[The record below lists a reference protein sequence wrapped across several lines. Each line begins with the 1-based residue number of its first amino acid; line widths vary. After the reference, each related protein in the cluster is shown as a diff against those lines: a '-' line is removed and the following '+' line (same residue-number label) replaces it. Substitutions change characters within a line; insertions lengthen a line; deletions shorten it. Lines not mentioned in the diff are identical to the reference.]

1 EVPQVSEHDGRW
13 YCLFCTAAQHFS
25 AAQAQATPGGP
36 VSGSHYLIGEG
47 PRGPWSVAPGPF
59 LDGSLPC
66 RRYASRILDT
76 GEGLRIIGFVDR
88 PEGEFVGEISDPD
101 PVNVEPDGLLRVAT
115 GSMAE

>member
-1 EVPQVSEHDGRW
+1 
-13 YCLFCTAAQHFS
+13 
-25 AAQAQATPGGP
+25 
-36 VSGSHYLIGEG
+36 
-47 PRGPWSVAPGPF
+47 RGPWSVAPGPF